1 MVKTAKAGDDNMKD
15 FSWRLATVLEL
26 YAVLH
31 DEGANIIY
39 RRQAAEEISRRT
51 GRRYA
56 IVNFKIKPKY

>member
-15 FSWRLATVLEL
+15 FSWRLATLNEL
-26 YAVLH
+26 YAVIH
-31 DEGANIIY
+31 DQGAQIIY

-56 IVNFKIKPKY
+56 LVNFKIKPKY

>member
-1 MVKTAKAGDDNMKD
+1 MKE
-15 FSWRLATVLEL
+15 FSWRLASVPEL

-31 DEGANIIY
+31 DQGANIIY